1 MNNGFPWIRFKGIL
15 SNSIP
20 DIVVTALPSPRKAAQ
35 RVETLT
41 VPGRSGTLNI
51 VDGGSDTITLPIKLF
66 AYNRAAADKADAW
79 LCDSGELILSTY
91 PDRVFTATVYDG
103 FEWTEDEDLGTF
115 ETTVTFKAH
124 PFPRININSTYTVN
138 DGGSIVIDNPY
149 NVESYPLFKVIRSDT
164 ELDEPPAILLTVNG
178 YNVLNI
184 TDGAIE
190 GATIDT
196 DIMECW
202 DTNRSQINEYCFEY
216 PVFAAGKKSTITVS
230 GASLIIDPRWRCKT

>member
-1 MNNGFPWIRFKGIL
+1 MNNGFPWIRFKGLL
-15 SNSIP
+15 SNSMSG
-20 DIVVTALPSPRKAAQ
+20 IVVTSLPPPCKAAQ

-51 VDGGSDTITLPIKLF
+51 VDGGSETVSLPVKFF
-66 AYNRAAADKADAW
+66 AYDRESADKADAW
-79 LCDSGELILSTY
+79 LCDSGELILSSY
-91 PDRVFTATVYDG
+91 PDKVYTATVYDG

-124 PFPRININSTYTVN
+124 PFPRVNINATYTVA
-138 DGGSIVIDNPY
+138 DGGAIVIDNPY
-149 NVESYPLFKVIRSDT
+149 NVDAYPLFKVIRSDA

-190 GATIDT
+190 GATMDT

-216 PVFAAGKKSTITVS
+216 PVFASGKKSTITIS
-230 GASLIIDPRWRCKT
+230 GGSLIIDPRWRCKT